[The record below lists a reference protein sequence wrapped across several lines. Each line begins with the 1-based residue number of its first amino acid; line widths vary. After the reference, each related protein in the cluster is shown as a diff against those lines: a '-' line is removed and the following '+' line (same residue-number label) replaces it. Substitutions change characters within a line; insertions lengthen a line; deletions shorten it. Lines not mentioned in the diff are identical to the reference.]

1 MGNSKLVNWLQVSA
15 NIGIVL
21 GLVLVGL
28 QIKQSSDL
36 AKIELLYE
44 ESNRFVELE
53 TKIVGENAAAVW
65 AKSIDEP
72 ENLTLAEVR
81 IVEALLWSFV
91 EQLRGTYRL
100 AELGLIEEDDWRSRV
115 ENEVTFYLSD
125 PYSRAWWKNY
135 SAPGKDNIPE
145 ELRAVIQATIDA
157 DMISVK
163 DYIMGPSR
171 NLRDM
176 ADERE

>member
-1 MGNSKLVNWLQVSA
+1 MDNSKLVNWLQVSA

-44 ESNRFVELE
+44 ESRRFVEFE
-53 TKIVGENAAAVW
+53 TMVVGENAAEVW
-65 AKSIDEP
+65 AKSLEEP

-81 IVEALLWSFV
+81 IMESLLWSFV

-100 AELGLIEEDDWRSRV
+100 AELGLIEEEDWRNRV

-125 PYSRAWWKNY
+125 PYSRAWWNNY
-135 SAPGKDNIPE
+135 AGPDKKNIPP
-145 ELRAVIQATIDA
+145 ELLAVIQTTVDA
-157 DMISVK
+157 DNTPVME
-163 DYIMGPSR
+163 YIMGPSR
-171 NLRDM
+171 SLQNEDGKQ
-176 ADERE
+176 